1 MGVLSLFGNQWQGL
15 KFKISYLQI
24 AIWLGYGLL
33 TAFFSSAYAFLIGP
47 MMKQIWTKTPTDR
60 EISVLMLAG
69 ILMLTILLKNLFS
82 YLYKY
87 TEKNWI
93 GQILAQI
100 QSQIFDALL
109 KKDIDTLA
117 DLERDHFEHLLG
129 QKQDEIALGL
139 KQFSS
144 LVRDGLQVI
153 CLLLVAF
160 WIYPQFFIAL
170 IIIYPI
176 FFLPMR
182 KLSTMLKKAIK
193 AEYERNRQANLHAKR
208 WFKDLVL
215 LRTHA
220 HAHAYESPDQTNK
233 QSDQN
238 NKASST
244 LIYLETLSP
253 LLNEMSVGLVLI
265 AILQYQQHQA
275 NHTLALD
282 QVTSFLICILMLYQ
296 PLKQIA
302 LNLPQLL
309 KLNLDLQ
316 ILSKILEPPAQ
327 KPWDE
332 RFFKVVDQLEDG
344 ILLRVN
350 DLSVL
355 RKGKSVLSNLKIDFY
370 PNRFYLIQGENGSGK
385 SSFFLSLL
393 GLLSIQSG
401 QIILSREA
409 IGSKASLINWDEVFS
424 ISFQEAKVREMDT
437 PNLQSEVHG
446 SGGEKKQ
453 QDLMR
458 AFRKKHLILLLDEPE
473 TFLDI
478 DRKQMIFE
486 YLASQ
491 KGKQSILMISHDPMW
506 LKLADHVLH
515 FKSTSISK
523 EDLVITDED

>member
-1 MGVLSLFGNQWQGL
+1 MGILSFFLNQQQGL
-15 KFKISYLQI
+15 NFKISNLQI
-24 AIWLGYGLL
+24 VRWLGYGLL

-47 MMKQIWTKTPTDR
+47 MMKQIWTKTPTDQ

-69 ILMLTILLKNLFS
+69 ILILTILFKNLFS
-82 YLYKY
+82 YLYQS

-93 GQILAQI
+93 SQILVQI
-100 QSQIFDALL
+100 QTQIFEALL

-117 DLERDHFEHLLG
+117 ELEKEDLEHILG

-139 KQFSS
+139 KQFSR
-144 LVRDGLQVI
+144 LFKDGLQVM
-153 CLLLVAF
+153 CLLVVAF

-170 IIIYPI
+170 LLIYPI

-193 AEYERNRQANLHAKR
+193 AEYERNKQAHIHTKR
-208 WFKDLVL
+208 WFNDLIL

-220 HAHAYESPDQTNK
+220 
-233 QSDQN
+233 QSDSSDIHEQIIKHLDQN
-238 NKASST
+238 HKASRT

-253 LLNEMSVGLVLI
+253 LLNEISVGLVLI
-265 AILQYQQHQA
+265 AILQYQQNQT

-282 QVTSFLICILMLYQ
+282 QITSFLICILMLYQ

-309 KLNLDLQ
+309 KLNLDFK
-316 ILSKILEPPAQ
+316 ILSKILEAPQ
-327 KPWDE
+327 QEPWDQ
-332 RFFKVVDQLEDG
+332 RFFKMVDQLESG
-344 ILLRVN
+344 VLLRVK

-355 RKGKSVLSNLKIDFY
+355 RKGKQVLSNLKIDFY
-370 PNRFYLIQGENGSGK
+370 ANRFYLIQGENGSGK

-393 GLLSIQSG
+393 GLLPIQSG

-409 IGSKASLINWDEVFS
+409 ISSKESLITWDEVFS
-424 ISFQEAKVREMDT
+424 ISFQEAKVREMERVD
-437 PNLQSEVHG
+437 LQSEIDG
-446 SGGEKKQ
+446 SGGEKKE

-458 AFRKKHLILLLDEPE
+458 AFRKKHQILLLDEPE
-473 TFLDI
+473 AFLDI

-491 KGKQSILMISHDPMW
+491 KGKLSIIMISHDPSW
-506 LKLADHVLH
+506 LRLADHVIH
-515 FKSTSISK
+515 FKSNTIST
-523 EDLVITDED
+523 EDSDVIDVI